1 MKKNKIIV
9 IVSCTMM
16 VIGLFIYGMGYAMG
30 GRVVGLSFNNHGIN
44 LNVSNHQLEIISTE
58 QKEDTLDSFTNI
70 DIAIDYSDITIVP
83 SDHFGISYTTN
94 TYNTG
99 NKNPILDYEVKN
111 NTLYLTTS
119 QYSKVNITVFGTS
132 MMKHID
138 HIITIYVPEDT
149 ELDSLKANI
158 DSGAITCNNFSA
170 KNVDIKAKYGTLDLE
185 SMDIVTANLKL
196 PSESG
201 NIKDC
206 SFESL
211 TLRAEYKGLYME
223 NVQVA
228 QETIFDF
235 NSMNFELRNSIFNTL
250 DYNSEYGSL
259 IMKNVNVA
267 GDVTM
272 DSDSLR
278 FDLSNSKFGNFK
290 YKTEYGYI
298 DMDDFTAGDIN
309 IKGNS
314 TTMTM
319 YEVTSSKAINV
330 NTEYDTIEME
340 NCNAEDIT
348 IKADSTKVGMVGLSS
363 NTLNLNTKYDS
374 VRIENSNIE
383 DMIAKTDSTKVTMT
397 GLLFTNLQMESK
409 YGSIELQPINPLED
423 YGYDI
428 STKYGKITIGGNKV
442 ESSYQTLFNDS
453 LTKSIKIDGDSC
465 DIDIHD

>member
-1 MKKNKIIV
+1 MI
-9 IVSCTMM
+9 SCTMM

-30 GRVVGLSFNNHGIN
+30 GRVVGLSFGHHGIN
-44 LNVSNHQLEIISTE
+44 LNVINHQLELISSTQNE
-58 QKEDTLDSFTNI
+58 ENLDSFTNI

-99 NKNPILDYEVKN
+99 NKNPILEYEVKN

-138 HIITIYVPEDT
+138 HIITIYVPVDT
-149 ELDSLKANI
+149 ELDSLKAYV
-158 DSGAITCNNFSA
+158 DSGAITCKDFSA
-170 KNVDIKAKYGTLDLE
+170 NNIDIKAKYGTLDLA
-185 SMDIVTANLKL
+185 SMDIVTADLKL
-196 PSESG
+196 ASESG

-211 TLRAEYKGLYME
+211 RIRADYNGLLME

-228 QETIFDF
+228 QETDFDF
-235 NSMNFELRNSIFNTL
+235 NSISLDLRNSTFNTL
-250 DYNSEYGSL
+250 NYKSEYGSL

-272 DSDSLR
+272 DSNSLE
-278 FDLSNSKFGNFK
+278 FDLSNSKFGNFN
-290 YKTEYGYI
+290 YKTEYGSI
-298 DMDDFTAGDIN
+298 DIDDCSAEDIY

-314 TTMTM
+314 TTITM
-319 YEVTSSKAINV
+319 DEVTSSKAINL
-330 NTEYDTIEME
+330 NTEYDAIEME
-340 NCNAEDIT
+340 NCIAEDIT
-348 IKADSTKVGMVGLSS
+348 IKADSTKVAMVGLSS

-374 VRIENSNIE
+374 VRMENCTVE
-383 DMIAKTDSTKVTMT
+383 DMIAKTDSTKVIITEF
-397 GLLFTNLQMESK
+397 LFSNLQMVSK
-409 YGSIELQPINPLED
+409 YGSLELQPINLLED
-423 YGYDI
+423 YTYDVA
-428 STKYGKITIGGNKV
+428 TKYGKITIGGNNMKD
-442 ESSYQTLFNDS
+442 SYETIFSES

-465 DIDIHD
+465 DINIDN

>member
-1 MKKNKIIV
+1 MNKNKIIV
-9 IVSCTMM
+9 MISCTMM

-30 GRVVGLSFNNHGIN
+30 GRVVGLSFGQHGIN
-44 LNVSNHQLEIISTE
+44 LNIINHQLELISSI
-58 QKEDTLDSFTNI
+58 QNEDTLDSFSNI

-99 NKNPILDYEVKN
+99 NKNPILEYEVKN

-132 MMKHID
+132 TMKHVD

-149 ELDSLKANI
+149 QLDSLNAYV
-158 DSGAITCNNFSA
+158 DFGAISCKDFSA

-185 SMDIVTANLKL
+185 FMNIVTANIKL
-196 PSESG
+196 PSENS

-211 TLRAEYKGLYME
+211 TLRAEYDELFME
-223 NVQVA
+223 NVRVA
-228 QETIFDF
+228 QETNF
-235 NSMNFELRNSIFNTL
+235 NINSANFELRDSIFNTL
-250 DYNSEYGSL
+250 NYNGEYGSL
-259 IMKNVNVA
+259 IMKNVIVV

-272 DSDSLR
+272 DNDSLK
-278 FDLSNSKFGNFK
+278 FDLSNSKFGNFN
-290 YKTEYGYI
+290 YKTKYGYI
-298 DMDDFTAGDIN
+298 NIDDFTAEDIY

-314 TTMTM
+314 TRITMD
-319 YEVTSSKAINV
+319 EVTSSKAINL
-330 NTEYDTIEME
+330 NTEYDSIEME
-340 NCNAEDIT
+340 NCIAEDIT
-348 IKADSTKVGMVGLSS
+348 IKADSTKVAMVGLSS

-374 VRIENSNIE
+374 VRIENSTIE

-397 GLLFTNLQMESK
+397 GFAFSNLQMESK
-409 YGSIELQPINPLED
+409 YGSIEIQPVTLLED
-423 YGYDI
+423 YDYDI
-428 STKYGKITIGGNKV
+428 STKYGKITIGGNKM
-442 ESSYQTLFNDS
+442 EDSYQTLFNES